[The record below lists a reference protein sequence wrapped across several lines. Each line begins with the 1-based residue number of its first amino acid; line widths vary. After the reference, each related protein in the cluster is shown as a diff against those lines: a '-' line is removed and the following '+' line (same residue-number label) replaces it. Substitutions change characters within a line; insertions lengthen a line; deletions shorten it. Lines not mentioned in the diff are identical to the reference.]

1 MRPRKGEIL
10 RQNVSSNGQEHNL
23 VYKPWQNTDMSD
35 ILEKLPTLQDGANPW
50 ISKLEELLVG
60 TQPAMGDIKKL
71 LVSLLGVSAMKEI
84 LQEAGLFCYAAT
96 AVNDPE
102 LFSAYRGWFWGAL
115 RDVFLT
121 NIHPDNILIEPLGQQ
136 ENPRTSGYYVT
147 GNDPDLNQM
156 ESMQSILR
164 DKIQKVLP
172 LTVCSVLAEVV
183 GLGSM
188 AKGVY
193 TDHIAHQVELYC
205 KSV

>member
-1 MRPRKGEIL
+1 
-10 RQNVSSNGQEHNL
+10 
-23 VYKPWQNTDMSD
+23 
-35 ILEKLPTLQDGANPW
+35 
-50 ISKLEELLVG
+50 
-60 TQPAMGDIKKL
+60 
-71 LVSLLGVSAMKEI
+71 MKEI
-84 LQEAGLFCYAAT
+84 LQEAGLFRSVAT

-102 LFSAYRGWFWGAL
+102 LFSAHSGWFWGAL
-115 RDVFLT
+115 RDIFLT
-121 NIHPDNILIEPLGQQ
+121 NIHPDNILFEPLRQQ
-136 ENPRTSGYYVT
+136 ENPRTLQVWRNVT

-193 TDHIAHQVELYC
+193 TDHIAH
-205 KSV
+205 

>member
-1 MRPRKGEIL
+1 ME
-10 RQNVSSNGQEHNL
+10 
-23 VYKPWQNTDMSD
+23 
-35 ILEKLPTLQDGANPW
+35 
-50 ISKLEELLVG
+50 
-60 TQPAMGDIKKL
+60 
-71 LVSLLGVSAMKEI
+71 EI
-84 LQEAGLFCYAAT
+84 LQEAGLFRYVAT

-102 LFSAYRGWFWGAL
+102 LFSAHRGWFWGAL

-136 ENPRTSGYYVT
+136 ENPRTLQVWKNVT

-164 DKIQKVLP
+164 DIIQKILP